1 MHKPPLYVRRV
12 RGIASVGVAVL
23 RYVPGALTTG
33 RHLVRRVR
41 GIASVGVAV
50 LRHVL
55 GALTAGRHL
64 VRRALGHV

>member
-1 MHKPPLYVRRV
+1 MHKPPLY
-12 RGIASVGVAVL
+12 
-23 RYVPGALTTG
+23 
-33 RHLVRRVR
+33 VRRVR